1 MTTDIWNKYDLL
13 EEKYIVPQSWAFD
26 TKSGELKAYEFQTAN
41 EKLSPPAEAFVSE
54 LFSALKKEGIAHLV
68 GLRRIDSTSELS
80 SWETTP
86 EGVRASV
93 TVVGKEMPLDLTKMN
108 MIKVAWRFDSDGKLK
123 ECQDKCCNCCNHCNH
138 CHGCQCKSH

>member
-1 MTTDIWNKYDLL
+1 L

-26 TKSGELKAYEFQTAN
+26 TKSGELKAFEFQTAN
-41 EKLSPPAEAFVSE
+41 EKLSSPSETFVSD

-68 GLRRIDSTSELS
+68 GLRRIDSALELS

-86 EGVRASV
+86 EGVRSNV
-93 TVVGKEMPLDLTKMN
+93 TVFGKEIPPNLTQMN

-123 ECQDKCCNCCNHCNH
+123 ECQEWCGNCCNHCNH
-138 CHGCQCKSH
+138 CHHY